1 MNNED
6 DDVLRPNRAQAM
18 RMSRRLGCS
27 GAHEFED
34 SWMPCES
41 HEELTRILDQ
51 INSLDEKDDECLP
64 CSQGKS
70 AQVRK
75 RKRRGKKPVEPDGWE
90 DLGQGGVA
98 GIDTLAD
105 GSLVSASFQKSL
117 TQWFKERWVDISRPK
132 KGGGFEPCGRDDADK
147 GKYPKC
153 VPASRARSMT
163 PEEIRDA
170 VTRKRRAESTET
182 RVDKKPIYVPTKKK
196 DDESFFEEKAAIPTN
211 PELYARVKEE
221 AKRKFDVYPS
231 AYANAWLVR
240 EYKKRGGKY
249 RSGKADDGEYE
260 DFVENLTEMQLSDFI
275 DWMEQNEKA
284 ESKCPPATQDIAINL
299 RNRKKAIDSASYGP
313 LNPNEKN
320 TAYWA
325 KLAGEWDV
333 DIPTAKKQRCG
344 NCALFIVTDKMKDCI
359 EQGVT
364 GGERKDEWDAIDAV
378 GELGYCE
385 AFDFKCAAK
394 RTCRAWVT
402 GGPITEEKPVEEKA
416 ERRIRKTDPDVFA
429 SPDSARVRSRQLGCI
444 GIRRYRTDDNGEAW
458 MPCTNESD
466 YRLRMGS
473 SPLARRRDAERD
485 KNFVRRVALA
495 ASKLNRKK
503 SALPASEASTI
514 DLDQATMRL
523 LSDKVKLHND
533 RMQKSGNPDWSRA
546 SLRALK
552 AVYYRGSGA
561 SSRAYKSGMSGNQW
575 ALGRVNAFLQIL
587 SNGKPSNLG
596 YVTDNDL
603 LPEGH
608 PWKKREKTLVQR
620 VTMPGAIDNLK
631 AYGDYWSDASKAFD
645 QTLLETKA
653 AKRRAGAKLRTI
665 GQEVAKRGGALVD
678 EDGMLRCPPTSLNG
692 GQFTNW
698 KLDGC
703 NDPSGAVR
711 VIAQRV
717 TDDALA
723 AIPENRR
730 ITNAQAAQIARQG
743 VATSRLTEGARS
755 SIRYRKDIFRKINP
769 RTRNADRLEAIKKF
783 DTASRKALSSRLGD
797 RDLSSVTTDELD
809 QILALTNKAG
819 QSVWS
824 ERQTEKL
831 LKLRQ
836 EIDDLES
843 DIRSIQI
850 MGTGLDETYAIP
862 RNVSVT
868 FDADDI
874 FDENDALSLD
884 GEEGVFRW
892 LSDNIDEITS
902 VKSGSIGTVIN
913 AVYDDATGTVTF
925 DIADVYDK
933 SEQSLDSVT
942 NIARARGAASVLDMD
957 RLADRDMEG
966 AFIDTGVEKADSTY
980 APSQPTTDVRV
991 RRPRTTDPTGQV
1003 SRLAGQD
1010 KVGGRNYTPGQKA
1023 AMVNAMIEGVPGLLH
1038 IKPVPILRAGSE
1050 DYSPAQLKQIDDAVM
1065 QINDYIKENMMR
1077 LLAQYDSPEDKEFR
1091 ARAKHW
1097 YPVANQYIGSIAAE
1111 TDIHPSLVAAAMAA
1125 ISPQLSW
1132 DSNVVLGEH
1141 MAKMIAD
1148 PDFEVSDEVAK
1159 AMAEG
1164 IIKARA
1170 SGGGTKWKQMVKSSE
1185 TAKTELQ
1192 NRLNKLR
1199 SRRNRGSRAS
1209 QKRREG
1215 TIAALEYQLKSLEND
1230 MKFLQSV
1237 GDLDAEQMTEQ
1248 FKGRRIQDM
1257 SNFEVAI
1264 AHRAHASVNGMK
1276 YIDGSEGPLMELD
1289 LNPDPVTGKANPIRR
1304 NKKATGAYLVNDIKA
1319 IQMLR
1324 DGDRLA
1330 AIAGDVDSPEHA
1342 AFMSAMI
1349 SSLLGNESKVRSF
1362 YNNLNNP
1369 MDSYFK
1375 DITNDTWMAV
1385 AGFAMPA
1392 KAATTKRNGKPFN
1405 ETKVLFDSLESLGHG
1420 RGYGLVSAAIMN
1432 VAEEWKQLTGE
1443 DFTQYPRAMQSVL
1456 WELARREWLPGNK
1469 TEALAASREL
1479 ADAISS
1485 GRSEFSLD
1493 DRHEMLGYIRT
1504 ATYGKAEFGNRGG
1517 GIVEFL
1523 KARGVDTD
1531 ISKMSKMSVQ
1541 DRIQLILSVMKDSR
1555 GRPLF
1560 KGPIPIAEEA

>member
-27 GAHEFED
+27 GAHEVD
-34 SWMPCES
+34 GAWMPCES

-70 AQVRK
+70 AEIRK
-75 RKRRGKKPVEPDGWE
+75 RKRRGKKPIGWE
-90 DLGQGGVA
+90 QLSERPIL

-105 GSLVSASFQKSL
+105 GGLVSAALQKSL

-163 PEEIRDA
+163 AEEIRDA

-196 DDESFFEEKAAIPTN
+196 DDESALEEKAAIPTN

-275 DWMEQNEKA
+275 DWIEQNEKA
-284 ESKCPPATQDIAINL
+284 ESACPTATKDIAVNL

-320 TAYWA
+320 TAYWS
-325 KLAGEWDV
+325 KLADEWDV
-333 DIPTAKKQRCG
+333 DVATAKKQRCG

-364 GGERKDEWDAIDAV
+364 GGERTDEWDAIDAV

-394 RTCRAWVT
+394 RTCRAWVV

-416 ERRIRKTDPDVFA
+416 ERRIRKTDPDVFT

-444 GIRRYRTDDNGEAW
+444 GIRRYRSDDGGEAW

-473 SPLARRRDAERD
+473 SPLARRRNAERD
-485 KNFVRRVALA
+485 KNFVRRVAIA
-495 ASKLNRKK
+495 VSKLNRKK
-503 SALPASEASTI
+503 NALPTSDAISVELNEAVLRS
-514 DLDQATMRL
+514 
-523 LSDKVKLHND
+523 LSDKVKLHNE
-533 RMQKSGNPDWSRA
+533 RMQKAGNPNWSYVN
-546 SLRALK
+546 LRALK
-552 AVYYRGSGA
+552 SVYRRGGGS
-561 SSRAYKSGMSGNQW
+561 SSRSQKSGMPRNQW
-575 ALGRVNAFLQIL
+575 AMGRVNAFLQIL
-587 SNGKPSNLG
+587 SNGQPSNPS

-608 PWKKREKTLVQR
+608 PWKKREKSLIHR
-620 VTMPGAIDNLK
+620 VMMPGVVDNLK
-631 AYGDYWSDASKAFD
+631 GFGEYWSEATKSFD
-645 QTLLETKA
+645 QHLVEFKA
-653 AKRRAGAKLRTI
+653 AKRRGGAKLRTI
-665 GQEVAKRGGALVD
+665 SQEIAKRGGALVD
-678 EDGMLRCPPTSLNG
+678 EDGMLRCPPTTING

-698 KLDGC
+698 KLEGC
-703 NDPSGAVR
+703 NDPTGAVR

-717 TDDALA
+717 SQDAFD
-723 AIPENRR
+723 AIPETRR

-743 VATSRLTEGARS
+743 VVASRLTEGGRS
-755 SIRYRKDIFRKINP
+755 SIGYRKDVFRKINP
-769 RTRNADRLEAIKKF
+769 RTRTADRLEAIKKF

-809 QILALTNKAG
+809 QILALTNAKG

-824 ERQTEKL
+824 KLQTAKL

-843 DIRSIQI
+843 SMRSIQI
-850 MGTGLDETYAIP
+850 MGAGLDNTYAVP
-862 RNVSVT
+862 RNVAVT

-874 FDENDALSLD
+874 FDENDALTLD

-942 NIARARGAASVLDMD
+942 NIGRGRGVASVLDMD
-957 RLADRDMEG
+957 RLADRDMNG
-966 AFIDTGVEKADSTY
+966 AFIDTGAEQAGSTY
-980 APSQPTTDVRV
+980 SPSRPTTDIRV
-991 RRPRTTDPTGQV
+991 RRTRKTDPSGQV

-1023 AMVNAMIEGVPGLLH
+1023 AMVNAMIGGVPGLRH
-1038 IKPVPILRAGSE
+1038 VEPVPILKAGDK
-1050 DYSPAQLKQIDDAVM
+1050 DYSADQLKQIDDAVM
-1065 QINDYIKENMMR
+1065 QINDYIKDNMLR
-1077 LLAQYDSPEDKEFR
+1077 LLAQYDSPADKEFR

-1097 YPVANQYIGSIAAE
+1097 YPVANEYIGSIAAE
-1111 TDIHPSLVAAAMAA
+1111 TDIHPSLVAAAMAT
-1125 ISPQLSW
+1125 ISPQLPW

-1159 AMAEG
+1159 AMAQG
-1164 IIKARA
+1164 IMKARA
-1170 SGGGTKWKQMVKSSE
+1170 SGGGKNWNQVTNSSSAAANELRRRLEKLGKQ
-1185 TAKTELQ
+1185 
-1192 NRLNKLR
+1192 
-1199 SRRNRGSRAS
+1199 RNQGSKAL

-1215 TIAALEYQLKSLEND
+1215 TIAALKYQLKSLEND
-1230 MKFLQSV
+1230 MEFFRSIA
-1237 GDLDAEQMTEQ
+1237 GLDADQLAQQ
-1248 FKGRRIQDM
+1248 FTGKRIQGM
-1257 SNFEVAI
+1257 SNFEVAV

-1289 LNPDPVTGKANPIRR
+1289 LNPDPATGKANPIRGK
-1304 NKKATGAYLVNDIKA
+1304 KKAAGAYLVNDIKA

-1330 AIAGDVDSPEHA
+1330 ALAGDVDSPEHA
-1342 AFMSAMI
+1342 AFMSSMI
-1349 SSLLGNESKVRSF
+1349 SNLLGDESKVRSF

-1369 MDSYFK
+1369 MDSYFR

-1385 AGFAMPA
+1385 AGFALPA
-1392 KAATTKRNGKPFN
+1392 ISQKTRRNDGAFN
-1405 ETKVLFDSLESLGHG
+1405 ETDVLFNSLESLGHG

-1443 DFTQYPRAMQSVL
+1443 DFTQHPRAMQSVL

-1493 DRHEMLGYIRT
+1493 DRHEMLGYLRT
-1504 ATYGKAEFGNRGG
+1504 ATYGKAEFGNWGG

-1531 ISKMSKMSVQ
+1531 ITKMSKMSVQ
-1541 DRIQLILSVMKDSR
+1541 DRIQMILSVMKDSR

-1560 KGPIPIAEEA
+1560 KGPIPIVEKV